1 MESSDRPSSSS
12 SRRHRRRRRS
22 APAWQL
28 ALGGLALFGV
38 TAGAIYWFATGGTGR
53 STVPTTPSATTAAP
67 ASAPASSATA
77 AARQLAPD
85 RVQRMV
91 DEMSERVKKD
101 PKDTTAWA
109 LLANSYG
116 MLGKPD
122 EAIKAY
128 ERLAQLLPN
137 DAQVLADYA
146 DALASAAGRSFK
158 GEPAKLLKRA
168 LAADP
173 RNLKALVLA
182 GTEAFDRQA
191 YAEAAGFWD
200 RAKAIS
206 NDSRVTQQ
214 IDSGLAEARL
224 LAARAAASAPG
235 AKAAAARTPAA
246 SAAALAAAAGPG
258 REIAGRI
265 VLAPALQSQVSP
277 DDTLFV
283 FARPTLGSRMPVA
296 LLRKKVRDLP
306 LEFRLDDSM
315 AMVPDI
321 RLSALN
327 AVVVGA
333 RISKRGDA
341 TPHTGDLQGLSA
353 PVAVGTRG
361 IKIEITEV
369 LP

>member
-22 APAWQL
+22 TPAWQL
-28 ALGGLALFGV
+28 ALGGLLLFGV
-38 TAGAIYWFATGGTGR
+38 TAGGIYWFATGNAGR
-53 STVPTTPSATTAAP
+53 TTVASAPAAATSAP
-67 ASAPASSATA
+67 ASAAASSAA
-77 AARQLAPD
+77 ATARQLPPD

-101 PKDTTAWA
+101 PKDSTAWA

-128 ERLAQLLPN
+128 ARLAELLPN

-158 GEPAKLLKRA
+158 GEPTKLLKRA

-206 NDSRVTQQ
+206 SDPRVTQQ

-235 AKAAAARTPAA
+235 AKAAPARATAAATAAA
-246 SAAALAAAAGPG
+246 SAAPG

-265 VLAPALQSQVSP
+265 VLAPALQAQVSP

-306 LEFRLDDSM
+306 LDFRLDDSM

-353 PVAVGTRG
+353 PVAVGSRG
-361 IKIEITEV
+361 VKIEITEV

>member
-12 SRRHRRRRRS
+12 SRRHRRRKRS

-38 TAGAIYWFATGGTGR
+38 TAGAIYWFATGNTGR
-53 STVPTTPSATTAAP
+53 SPVASAPAASTAAP

-101 PKDTTAWA
+101 PKDSTAWA

-191 YAEAAGFWD
+191 YGEAAGFWD

-206 NDSRVTQQ
+206 TDPRVTQQ

-235 AKAAAARTPAA
+235 AKAAPARVTTAA
-246 SAAALAAAAGPG
+246 SAAPG
-258 REIAGRI
+258 RDIAGRI
-265 VLAPALQSQVSP
+265 VLSPALQAQVSP

-353 PVAVGTRG
+353 PVAVGSRG
-361 IKIEITEV
+361 VKIEITEV